1 MFRVTIPTYKFPY
14 RKCQGIMQTRGEAEL
29 LAYFNGDS
37 AQIDEIDENL
47 RFILH
52 CGTQAARQLEYH
64 KTADKNICKYIEA
77 CNSEDEITK
86 ILCNAR
92 RKGERA

>member
-29 LAYFNGDS
+29 LAYFNGSD

-52 CGTQAARQLEYH
+52 CGTQTARQLKYH
-64 KTADKNICKYIEA
+64 KTADRNICKYIEA
-77 CNSEDEITK
+77 CNSEEEITK